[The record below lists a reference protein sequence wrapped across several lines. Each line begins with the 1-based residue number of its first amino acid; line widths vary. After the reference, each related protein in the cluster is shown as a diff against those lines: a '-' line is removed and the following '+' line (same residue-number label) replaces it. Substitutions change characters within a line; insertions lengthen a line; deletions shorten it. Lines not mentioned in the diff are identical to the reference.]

1 MAGRSLNISLVATL
15 TPLEKSLAAVGKMM
29 ADFATSIEKTDAK
42 LAASIKSSVA
52 TMDSELAKV
61 KASFDNMGEAGAKAG
76 VKSGTTLKRQLRDAT
91 IEAQRAADAFGLM
104 SPEFQKA
111 SQKAAELKDQID
123 DVNDKIKVSGGSSFE
138 KLNNSFQMIKDGIL
152 NLDFEKMKIGM
163 SGFKA
168 GAADAFASA
177 TKGMSGFKIALA
189 ATGIGALVVAIGLL
203 AANWDKVTQAIDG
216 VTQAQKEHL
225 EESKK
230 QTIEADK
237 KLKIVESSENIYKMQ
252 GKTEKDILNLKI
264 LATKQALMKHE
275 IEMKSAADIAKVQIE
290 SAKRNHDILQGILTA
305 LSSPIILVLK
315 AVDMLGGA
323 LGKNFGLVDKFNNLT
338 NSVANMMF
346 DPDEMQKKADEA
358 SKAAQEGLLDMQ
370 NKVAGYQLAIKAID
384 KKEVDDKKKL
394 DEELYKTQKANFEK
408 SLAENTKRLKA
419 NLDEQKR
426 IKEDIQKQGF
436 ATTFDSKTQKI
447 DLIVGELKAP
457 KQLVLPPVK
466 LGNIVIDP
474 KEIEKTKTLVASINQ
489 SMQQAFQQTA
499 VLIGDSIGK
508 ALSGGFSKADA
519 FASAL
524 NIIAS
529 FAQQLGE
536 AMIAVAASY
545 ISFQTQIA
553 VNPFAALAAGI
564 VLVAGA
570 SIIRAK
576 ASSLSEQ
583 KPMAKGGVVY
593 GPTNALV
600 GEYSGASNN
609 PEVVAPLDKLQGI
622 LSRSMGGG
630 GNVNVRG
637 HISGNDLSLV
647 AIKTNRDLGRITGRR

>member
-52 TMDSELAKV
+52 TMDTELAKV

-76 VKSGTTLKRQLRDAT
+76 AKSGTTLKRQLRDAT

-216 VTQAQKEHL
+216 VTQAQKESLAISTKHKEVAMKQL
-225 EESKK
+225 E
-230 QTIEADK
+230 TIEASD
-237 KLKIVESSENIYKMQ
+237 NIYKMQ
-252 GKTEKDILNLKI
+252 GKSERDILNIKI
-264 LATKQALMKHE
+264 SATKVALNAQIQELQH
-275 IEMKSAADIAKVQIE
+275 SQQIAKTQIE
-290 SAKRNHDILQGILTA
+290 SAKRNKQILEGILSA
-305 LSSPIILVLK
+305 IADPIILLLK
-315 AVDMLGGA
+315 VVDLVGA
-323 LGKNFGLVDKFNNLT
+323 KLGKNFGLVEKFGQMTSSLA
-338 NSVANMMF
+338 SLIF
-346 DPDEMQKKADEA
+346 DPEDMQKKADQ
-358 SKAAQEGLLDMQ
+358 SKAEADKTILDMQ
-370 NKVAGYQLAIKAID
+370 NKLAGFQIAVKNID
-384 KKEVDDKKKL
+384 KKAADDKKKL
-394 DEELYKTQKANFEK
+394 DEELYKSQKANFEK
-408 SLAENTKRLKA
+408 SLAENSKRLKA

-466 LGNIVIDP
+466 LGNIVIDADQL
-474 KEIEKTKTLVASINQ
+474 KRNTELVTSMNRQIESSITEMATVVGEQLGKAFSGTFSGGEFFASVLTVIGGFLSSMGKLLVAYGV
-489 SMQQAFQQTA
+489 SMDAFKKAFKNPYVAIAAGVALIAIGGA
-499 VLIGDSIGK
+499 VK
-508 ALSGGFSKADA
+508 SKA
-519 FASAL
+519 
-524 NIIAS
+524 AS
-529 FAQQLGE
+529 FG
-536 AMIAVAASY
+536 
-545 ISFQTQIA
+545 
-553 VNPFAALAAGI
+553 
-564 VLVAGA
+564 
-570 SIIRAK
+570 
-576 ASSLSEQ
+576 EQ
-583 KPMAKGGVVY
+583 KKMAKGGVVY

>member
-1 MAGRSLNISLVATL
+1 M
-15 TPLEKSLAAVGKMM
+15 
-29 ADFATSIEKTDAK
+29 
-42 LAASIKSSVA
+42 
-52 TMDSELAKV
+52 
-61 KASFDNMGEAGAKAG
+61 
-76 VKSGTTLKRQLRDAT
+76 
-91 IEAQRAADAFGLM
+91 
-104 SPEFQKA
+104 
-111 SQKAAELKDQID
+111 
-123 DVNDKIKVSGGSSFE
+123 
-138 KLNNSFQMIKDGIL
+138 
-152 NLDFEKMKIGM
+152 
-163 SGFKA
+163 
-168 GAADAFASA
+168 
-177 TKGMSGFKIALA
+177 
-189 ATGIGALVVAIGLL
+189 
-203 AANWDKVTQAIDG
+203 
-216 VTQAQKEHL
+216 
-225 EESKK
+225 
-230 QTIEADK
+230 
-237 KLKIVESSENIYKMQ
+237 
-252 GKTEKDILNLKI
+252 
-264 LATKQALMKHE
+264 
-275 IEMKSAADIAKVQIE
+275 
-290 SAKRNHDILQGILTA
+290 
-305 LSSPIILVLK
+305 
-315 AVDMLGGA
+315 
-323 LGKNFGLVDKFNNLT
+323 
-338 NSVANMMF
+338 
-346 DPDEMQKKADEA
+346 
-358 SKAAQEGLLDMQ
+358 
-370 NKVAGYQLAIKAID
+370 
-384 KKEVDDKKKL
+384 
-394 DEELYKTQKANFEK
+394 
-408 SLAENTKRLKA
+408 
-419 NLDEQKR
+419 DEQKR